1 MFGKQEVI
9 DFLNE
14 KQIAFEKVEHDAVF
28 TIEDMEG
35 LGLDEKGEI
44 CKNLFLRDQKGK
56 KHFLVV
62 LPHGQKVDMASL
74 SDALGAGKLSFA
86 SADRLTKYLK
96 LTQGAV
102 SPLGVLND
110 EEKSVI
116 VVIDKGLEGM
126 DRLGIHPNDNT
137 ATLFLSYKDL
147 LKILNENSS
156 PIKMY

>member
-1 MFGKQEVI
+1 M
-9 DFLNE
+9 
-14 KQIAFEKVEHDAVF
+14 
-28 TIEDMEG
+28 
-35 LGLDEKGEI
+35 
-44 CKNLFLRDQKGK
+44 
-56 KHFLVV
+56 
-62 LPHGQKVDMASL
+62 
-74 SDALGAGKLSFA
+74 
-86 SADRLTKYLK
+86 
-96 LTQGAV
+96 
-102 SPLGVLND
+102 GVLND